1 MKKIELKMKKIE
13 LKMKKI
19 ELKMKKLRGGSWFFT
34 KFAVYP

>member
-13 LKMKKI
+13 LKRKKN

-34 KFAVYP
+34 KIGVYP